1 MLGDSHYPILRLA
14 IILAKGD
21 TQINE
26 LNSPDIEANK
36 QYQLI
41 FDESTNAIQ
50 WEKVVFSTHYAGTTG
65 NHEQKMKLSVYFI
78 I

>member
-1 MLGDSHYPILRLA
+1 MKSQNSLNWQSNFDLKRMLGDSHYPILRLA

-36 QYQLI
+36 
-41 FDESTNAIQ
+41 
-50 WEKVVFSTHYAGTTG
+50 
-65 NHEQKMKLSVYFI
+65 
-78 I
+78 